1 MFEQS
6 TAYSGFAVKD
16 TEAARAFYG
25 DTLGLPAELLMEG
38 YVLDLTLPGSGA
50 RVMAYAKPDHQPAT
64 YTVLNFP
71 VDDVEAAVAKLTAAG
86 VEMARFEGIE
96 QDAAGISRAEYGPTI
111 AWFRDPS
118 GNILA
123 VHSNEPM

>member
-6 TAYSGFAVKD
+6 KAYSSFAVKD
-16 TEAARAFYG
+16 IEAARAFYG
-25 DTLGLPAELLMEG
+25 DTLGLPAELTMEG

-50 RVMAYAKPDHQPAT
+50 RVMAYAKPDHEPAT

-71 VDDVEAAVAKLTAAG
+71 VDDVDVAVTQLTAAG
-86 VEMARFEGIE
+86 IEMARFEGTE
-96 QDAAGISRAEYGPTI
+96 QDAAGISRAAYGPTI

-118 GNILA
+118 GNIIG
-123 VHSNEPM
+123 VHSNQPM